1 MNKRSTKERRQI
13 GKCVSFPFTDSNG
26 CVVPFNRS
34 RQPERRMNNYVLNE
48 IYVEEFTLTKAE
60 PVRKLQ

>member
-1 MNKRSTKERRQI
+1 MKTRTAKERRQL
-13 GKCVSFPFTDSNG
+13 GKPASFPLTDRSG

-48 IYVEEFTLTKAE
+48 IYVEEFTLTEAQ
-60 PVRKLQ
+60 PAQKLQ